1 MNFKEEEE
9 EIGDIDVSYYE
20 INEEMNKYYI
30 MYVIHTT
37 INRRVKT
44 GISPENY
51 NLQSQKTVYN

>member
-51 NLQSQKTVYN
+51 NSQSQKTVYN